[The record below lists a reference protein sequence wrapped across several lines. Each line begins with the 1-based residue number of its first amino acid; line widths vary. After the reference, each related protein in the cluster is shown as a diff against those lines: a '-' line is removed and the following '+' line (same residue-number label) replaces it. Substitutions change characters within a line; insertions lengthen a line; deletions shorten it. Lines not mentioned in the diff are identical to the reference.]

1 MICELQKYDKYF
13 FSVEEKNYNAA
24 IIDMVKIANF
34 VSITITAIFFMKNS
48 TTLILIYNYLFCRPR
63 LEIEP

>member
-48 TTLILIYNYLFCRPR
+48 TTLILIYN
-63 LEIEP
+63 